1 MRTRLFCPIL
11 AVAAAVTAML
21 GIADRADAAIRITI
35 SDGTSANTKVFYSN
49 SNDAIFATNLGAL
62 DAVVETAFSNYPGT
76 AEGGILTQQVTL
88 SDAILGAPLTNFFFT
103 ADVIGTVAGFG
114 PGTFE
119 ATGNTNVTGAA
130 LALFTQ
136 PANTS
141 LGVTST
147 VSGRPTLGSS
157 TGTVQNNTTVNGGT
171 PVSTNP
177 VPLNDMLGTGT
188 GTRANDPSLGYTLSS
203 QVVLLN
209 ASPGVLGLQL
219 TANSL
224 VTAPADA
231 GLTPEPASL
240 AIWGLGAM
248 ALVVGAGARRFCK
261 MNG

>member
-11 AVAAAVTAML
+11 AVAVAVTAML
-21 GIADRADAAIRITI
+21 GLADRADAAIRITI

-49 SNDAIFATNLGAL
+49 TNDAIFATNLGEL
-62 DAVVETAFSNYPGT
+62 DAVVETAFTNYPGT

-88 SDAILGAPLTNFFFT
+88 SDAVLGAPLTNFFFT
-103 ADVIGTVAGFG
+103 AAVIDPVAGFG

-119 ATGNTNVTGAA
+119 VTGNTSVTGAG
-130 LALFTQ
+130 LAVFTQ
-136 PANTS
+136 PVNTS

-147 VSGRPTLGSS
+147 ISGRPTLGSP
-157 TGTVQNNTTVNGGT
+157 TGTVQNTTTVNGVN
-171 PVSTNP
+171 VSTP
-177 VPLNDMLGTGT
+177 AVPLNDMLGTGT
-188 GTRANDPSLGYTLSS
+188 GTAANPSLGYTLSS

-224 VTAPADA
+224 VTAPAAA

-240 AIWGLGAM
+240 AVWGIGAM
-248 ALVVGAGARRFCK
+248 ALVVGAGARRFRK
-261 MNG
+261 TNV